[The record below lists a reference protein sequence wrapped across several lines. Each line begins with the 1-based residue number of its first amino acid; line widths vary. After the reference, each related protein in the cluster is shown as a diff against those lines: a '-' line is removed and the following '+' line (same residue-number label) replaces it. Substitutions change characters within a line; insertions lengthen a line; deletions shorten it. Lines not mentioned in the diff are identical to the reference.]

1 MNKDDGKTHWE
12 SCYLDH
18 IECAYDKIIQ
28 LEYDK
33 KYLKKVLEERNAE
46 RLKNWDIIT
55 QFQKEN
61 DKLKETNEFLEKK
74 IKSLEHSMLG
84 FISHE

>member
-18 IECAYDKIIQ
+18 IECAYEKIIQ

-61 DKLKETNEFLEKK
+61 DQLKADVQHLMECLNEGRK
-74 IKSLEHSMLG
+74 
-84 FISHE
+84 